1 MRITNKIIQNN
12 SLTNINTNKTLQDK
26 LSTMISTEKK
36 ITRPSDDPIIALRS
50 LRLRTSV
57 NQTDQYKSKNVEDA
71 KSWLTVTEDAIDT
84 LSDII
89 TDVRKQYTKGTSDP
103 LTASDRKI
111 ILENLESLA
120 AEIYNTG
127 NADFAGRSVFTGYR
141 TDTTLTVQKDSSY
154 LTSDTVPAGAGEYS
168 ISDGTTHMFR
178 YVNVPNE
185 IADTAGTFKY
195 SIEVGG
201 SVQTFDV
208 AVFNSEDPT
217 YNVYDYVMDHP
228 NTAVFCK
235 DSSSYRVYLG
245 GNIPHGANPRLQYSD
260 SVFNI
265 TETKDSV
272 TIDNVKFVHK
282 DESDETKVSDNEI
295 MRIRLSYDKLVGMR
309 FESSDE
315 VIYPER
321 AFKLTIK
328 TKSGREVSTYTEETD
343 PNHLKVVVRSNAI
356 QTDETATPPTYCP
369 QDYVLNNP
377 DQAVFI
383 PETGEILLGADILGA
398 GVKFTADDIEE
409 LSVDYRKGVWEKGD
423 LRPQHYFKCTD
434 VTDSLNPIEYNHDSS
449 PAGEICYNIGVNQ
462 SIRINTTANEC
473 FSHNIVRDIHDVIR
487 ALKDVENIEE
497 NINSLEK
504 EMKALNDTQ
513 VTEKE
518 AIQAKLD
525 AAGKAQTFLNE
536 KLHSLF
542 SSGITKADGY
552 LAANNL
558 ALTDCGTRSKRLE
571 LIENRLNTQLST
583 LKELKSENEDAD
595 MAETAI
601 RLTSAKYAYDASL
614 MATSKSIQQTLLNYI

>member
-154 LTSDTVPAGAGEYS
+154 LTSDTVPDGAEEYT
-168 ISDGTTHMFR
+168 ISAGTTRMFR

-208 AVFNSEDPT
+208 AVFNSEDPG

-228 NTAVFCK
+228 NTAVFYK
-235 DSSSYRVYLG
+235 NSATYRVYLG
-245 GNIPHGANPRLQYSD
+245 DNIPHGANPRLQYSD

-272 TIDNVKFVHK
+272 TIDNVKFVHRDK
-282 DESDETKVSDNEI
+282 SDETKVSDNEI

-518 AIQAKLD
+518 ALQAKLD

>member
-154 LTSDTVPAGAGEYS
+154 LTSDTVPDGAEEYT
-168 ISDGTTHMFR
+168 ISGTTHTFR

-217 YNVYDYVMDHP
+217 YNVYAYVMDHP
-228 NTAVFCK
+228 NTAVFYK
-235 DSSSYRVYLG
+235 NSSSYRVYLG
-245 GNIPHGANPRLQYSD
+245 DNIPHGANPRLQYSD

-282 DESDETKVSDNEI
+282 DASDETKVSDNEI

-518 AIQAKLD
+518 ALQAKLD